1 MQSLA
6 SRRWIPIVAI
16 ASITAVLV
24 AACSDGNEPSS
35 SNING
40 ISNAAMT
47 SLDVQ
52 RLALGSS
59 QQVGISVNGN
69 GAVNAAPDIAIVSL
83 GVETRADTVSA
94 ARSQAATAMTAILA
108 SLKAS
113 GVADKDVQTTS
124 FTIQPVTVY
133 EERTINGIR
142 QSTPRIVGYRVT
154 NNVQA
159 KVRALDKV
167 GAAVD
172 GAAAA
177 GGDATRVN
185 SISFSLDDQK
195 PLEATAR
202 ELAVKDA
209 LAKAQALARTAGVK
223 LGAAISIVE
232 YSATPVVQREALAFA
247 APKAAGDAATPFSG
261 GELAVRIQVQVVF
274 SIG

>member
-113 GVADKDVQTTS
+113 DVADKDVQTTS

>member
-1 MQSLA
+1 MQSLTP
-6 SRRWIPIVAI
+6 RRWIPIVAI
-16 ASITAVLV
+16 ATITAVLV
-24 AACSDGNEPSS
+24 AACSDGNDTPSNTIGGVNTAGLS
-35 SNING
+35 
-40 ISNAAMT
+40 A
-47 SLDVQ
+47 LDVQ
-52 RLALGSS
+52 RIALGNT

-69 GAVNAAPDIAIVSL
+69 GAVNASPDIAIISL

-108 SLKAS
+108 SLKS
-113 GVADKDVQTTS
+113 NGIADKDVQTTS
-124 FTIQPVTVY
+124 FNIQPVTVY
-133 EERTINGIR
+133 EERTVNGIR

-177 GGDATRVN
+177 GGDATRIN
-185 SISFSLDDQK
+185 SISFSIDDQK

-209 LAKAQALARTAGVK
+209 LAKAQALAKTAGVK
-223 LGAAISIVE
+223 VGDAISIVE
-232 YSATPVVQREALAFA
+232 FSATPVVQRELLAFA
-247 APKAAGDAATPFSG
+247 APKAAGDSSTPFAG
-261 GELAVRIQVQVVF
+261 GELEVRIQVQVVF